1 MKEKLYK
8 ILHPNSRIIIGGFIL
23 IVFALFYLIAFE
35 KFNTFIAYFLYLLMT
50 YSFLVICIKL
60 YKLAKGIINKII
72 ENNSFLKMYK
82 DDHKL
87 RYKLSLFSSLILNTI
102 YVIFKLVSGIFYQSL
117 WFISFAI
124 YYFILVIM
132 RINIAEYELSK
143 KTSLYDEYLKYRKT
157 GIILLFIN
165 LFLGI
170 VILVIVNE
178 KILIKYNKIIAITTA
193 CYTFYL
199 MINNIITLIKYKKYK
214 SPLMSSSKIINV
226 IASII
231 SLLSLEVIM
240 LSTFGSEQ
248 LEFNN
253 IMIMAT
259 GGGIS
264 SIIVII
270 AFYMIIKSTEWLNN
284 NVK

>member
-1 MKEKLYK
+1 
-8 ILHPNSRIIIGGFIL
+8 
-23 IVFALFYLIAFE
+23 
-35 KFNTFIAYFLYLLMT
+35 MT

-143 KTSLYDEYLKYRKT
+143 K
-157 GIILLFIN
+157 
-165 LFLGI
+165 
-170 VILVIVNE
+170 LV
-178 KILIKYNKIIAITTA
+178 
-193 CYTFYL
+193 C
-199 MINNIITLIKYKKYK
+199 MMNI
-214 SPLMSSSKIINV
+214 
-226 IASII
+226 
-231 SLLSLEVIM
+231 
-240 LSTFGSEQ
+240 
-248 LEFNN
+248 
-253 IMIMAT
+253 
-259 GGGIS
+259 
-264 SIIVII
+264 
-270 AFYMIIKSTEWLNN
+270 
-284 NVK
+284 

>member
-1 MKEKLYK
+1 
-8 ILHPNSRIIIGGFIL
+8 
-23 IVFALFYLIAFE
+23 
-35 KFNTFIAYFLYLLMT
+35 
-50 YSFLVICIKL
+50 
-60 YKLAKGIINKII
+60 
-72 ENNSFLKMYK
+72 
-82 DDHKL
+82 
-87 RYKLSLFSSLILNTI
+87 
-102 YVIFKLVSGIFYQSL
+102 
-117 WFISFAI
+117 
-124 YYFILVIM
+124 
-132 RINIAEYELSK
+132 
-143 KTSLYDEYLKYRKT
+143 
-157 GIILLFIN
+157 
-165 LFLGI
+165 
-170 VILVIVNE
+170 
-178 KILIKYNKIIAITTA
+178 
-193 CYTFYL
+193 